1 MPFDEIVEE
10 LQVIQQG
17 LCAEAKEW
25 IDMPLGHNVYRKKLT
40 MGDLEIPLRASGDPG
55 GQKKKTKGLRT
66 LFNRKS
72 THF

>member
-1 MPFDEIVEE
+1 MSFDEIVEE
-10 LQVIQQG
+10 LQVIAQG
-17 LCAEAKEW
+17 LGEEAKEW

-40 MGDLEIPLRASGDPG
+40 MADLEIPLRASVDPSE
-55 GQKKKTKGLRT
+55 QKKKTKGLRT